1 MNKKKVKVI
10 TQKYWNLTAKMKVS
24 TLGGNLCLHLCHLNK
39 ETTIIAIIFVFIFYH
54 ELIYNLIRAIMVGKN
69 QLLKPS
75 LNDLIMA
82 IVSLSHPKPYAS
94 QSIKNILS
102 WFYLHSIKNLLKF
115 ISPKSTF
122 LAYVFKKFKFVSWF

>member
-1 MNKKKVKVI
+1 MNKKKVEEI
-10 TQKYWNLTAKMKVS
+10 TQKYWNLTAKTKVS

-39 ETTIIAIIFVFIFYH
+39 ETTTVAIVFVFIFSH
-54 ELIYNLIRAIMVGKN
+54 GLIYNLIRAIMWEKIMSSP
-69 QLLKPS
+69 PS
-75 LNDLIMA
+75 
-82 IVSLSHPKPYAS
+82 KPYAS

-122 LAYVFKKFKFVSWF
+122 LAYFFLRNSNLLVGFKAILRVKYILDP

>member
-24 TLGGNLCLHLCHLNK
+24 TLGGNLCLRLCHLNK
-39 ETTIIAIIFVFIFYH
+39 ETTIIAVFFIFIFSH
-54 ELIYNLIRAIMVGKN
+54 ELIFNLIRAIVVGKN
-69 QLLKPS
+69 QWTKTS

-82 IVSLSHPKPYAS
+82 IVSLSPPKPYAS